1 MRSFKK
7 NVRNSSTKKA
17 KETQIYHPQIF
28 NKIIL
33 IVSQVFQIYW
43 VNKTQ
48 ELITIKYTWQVI
60 KTKKML
66 MIGQFHQETAFEI
79 INSTIQF

>member
-33 IVSQVFQIYW
+33 IVSQVFQIY
-43 VNKTQ
+43 
-48 ELITIKYTWQVI
+48 
-60 KTKKML
+60 
-66 MIGQFHQETAFEI
+66 
-79 INSTIQF
+79 